1 MHLKQL
7 LNIMVSINNLQFSY
21 SKKKTI
27 LDQLHL
33 DLEGGKIV
41 GVLGKNGAGK
51 STFFKLMSG
60 LLQPNVGE
68 MNILGEKPFSRNP
81 SFLSKLFFVPEE
93 FELPPIPVRT
103 FITSTTK
110 FYPRFDY
117 HLVYELLEKFDLDDS
132 INLKGLSYGQK
143 KKVIIAFALA
153 TKAEL
158 ILMDEPTNG
167 LDIPSKDIFR
177 KIMAGHFEED
187 QLIMIS
193 THQVRDIDTVIDHLL
208 VIDKGGVIYN
218 ESIFE
223 LTQKYDFL
231 KVQQL
236 KVAETLYAEPI
247 LGGYK
252 TIAPKQEQEDTQ
264 VDLEL
269 FFNALINDY
278 KKII

>member
-1 MHLKQL
+1 MKKL

-21 SKKKTI
+21 SKKTTI
-27 LDQLHL
+27 LNQLHL
-33 DLEGGKIV
+33 ELDAGKIV

-60 LLQPNVGE
+60 LLQPNTGTID
-68 MNILGEKPFSRNP
+68 ILGEKPFSRYP

-93 FELPPIPVRT
+93 FELPSIPIRT
-103 FITSTTK
+103 FITSTSK
-110 FYPRFDY
+110 FYPRFD
-117 HLVYELLEKFDLDDS
+117 HRLVYELLDKFDLDENV
-132 INLKGLSYGQK
+132 NLKGLSYGQK

-193 THQVRDIDTVIDHLL
+193 THQVKDIDTIIDHLI
-208 VIDKGGVIYN
+208 VIDNGGVIYN
-218 ESIFE
+218 ESIFD

-236 KVAETLYAEPI
+236 KVSETLYAEQI

-252 TIAPKQEQEDTQ
+252 TIAPKQEEEDTQ

-278 KKII
+278 KKFI

>member
-1 MHLKQL
+1 
-7 LNIMVSINNLQFSY
+7 MVSINNLQFSY
-21 SKKKTI
+21 SKKATI
-27 LDQLHL
+27 IDQLNLEL
-33 DLEGGKIV
+33 DPGKIV
-41 GVLGKNGAGK
+41 GLLGKNGAGK

-60 LLQPNVGE
+60 LIHPKGGSINVLNE
-68 MNILGEKPFSRNP
+68 TPFQRQP
-81 SFLSKLFFVPEE
+81 SFLSKLFLVPEE
-93 FELPPIPVRT
+93 FELPPVTIKEFVKN
-103 FITSTTK
+103 TSP
-110 FYPRFDY
+110 FYPRFDQRMI
-117 HLVYELLEKFDLDDS
+117 VELLDKFELKDNL
-132 INLKGLSYGQK
+132 NLKRLSYGQK

-167 LDIPSKDIFR
+167 LDIPSKAIFR
-177 KIMAGHFEED
+177 KIMAGNFEED

-193 THQVRDIDTVIDHLL
+193 THQVKDIDTIIDHLIVL
-208 VIDKGGVIYN
+208 DNGGVIYN
-218 ESIFE
+218 ESIFD

-236 KVAETLYAEPI
+236 IVAETLYAEPI

-252 TIAPKQEQEDTQ
+252 TIAPKQDQDDTQ

-278 KKII
+278 KKFI